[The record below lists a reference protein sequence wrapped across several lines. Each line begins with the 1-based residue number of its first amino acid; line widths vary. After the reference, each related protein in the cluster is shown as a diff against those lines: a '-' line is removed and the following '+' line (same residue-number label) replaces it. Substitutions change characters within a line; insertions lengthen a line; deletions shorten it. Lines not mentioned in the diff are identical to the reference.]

1 MSSESDALLSASEN
15 LAIDVRDVG
24 KSYHIYDHPSHRL
37 LQGLV
42 GANKRYYREF
52 WALRGVSLQV
62 RPGQTV
68 GVVGRNGSGKS
79 TLLQMLAGTLTPT
92 EGSVRIQGRV
102 AALLELGSGFNPDF
116 TGRENVYLNASI
128 LGLSRSEVEARLEDI
143 LAFADIGEFIDQPV
157 RSYSSGMAVR
167 LAFAVQAQVQ
177 PQVLIVDEALAV
189 GDAKF
194 QAKCFARL
202 KQLKEG
208 GAAILLV
215 SHATDQIVQHCD
227 HALLLD
233 GGRAISSGKPR
244 DVVNRYL
251 DLLFGKDKPAVV
263 KTEGEIEARIETA
276 GIGRFAGIE
285 GGFETRPNY
294 NRHEYRWGDGAAR
307 IEDFELRSD
316 ASTYPVV
323 LESGAR
329 LRLTLRVVFDR
340 EVVRPILGFSIKTKE
355 GVAVYASNT
364 EYKPIPEFASRG
376 RAGDVVEAALTFDCR
391 LADGDYFISVGI
403 ASRNEAEVVPHD
415 RRYDSIHFQ
424 VMGADFFGMADLSLE
439 MTQLAPLAKGA
450 ADEGRM
456 QSDGQ

>member
-1 MSSESDALLSASEN
+1 MSSDPDAQLEAGDD
-15 LAIDVRDVG
+15 LAIDVHGLG
-24 KSYHIYDHPSHRL
+24 KSYHIYERPSHRL
-37 LQGLV
+37 LQGLMR
-42 GANKRYYREF
+42 GRKQYFREF
-52 WALRGVSLQV
+52 WALRGVDLQV
-62 RPGQTV
+62 RRGQTV

-92 EGSVRIQGRV
+92 EGSVHVNGRV

-116 TGRENVYLNASI
+116 TGRENVFLNASI
-128 LGLSRSEVEARLEDI
+128 LGLSRAEVDARLDDI

-202 KQLKEG
+202 KQLKQDG
-208 GAAILLV
+208 VAILLV

-233 GGRAISSGKPR
+233 GGRPVTSGKPR

-251 DLLFGKDKPAVV
+251 DVLFGKDDGGARKSAGDERAGLAAAAPFAA
-263 KTEGEIEARIETA
+263 EGDVA
-276 GIGRFAGIE
+276 GSA
-285 GGFETRPNY
+285 GFEARPNY
-294 NRHEYRWGDGAAR
+294 NPHEYRWGDGAAK
-307 IEDFELRSD
+307 IIDFDLRSD
-316 ASTYPVV
+316 ERTYPVAV
-323 LESGAR
+323 TSGTR
-329 LRLTLRVVFDR
+329 LRLALRIEFER
-340 EVVRPILGFSIKTKE
+340 EVVRPILGFFVKTKE
-355 GVAVYASNT
+355 GVVVYASNT
-364 EYKPIPEFASRG
+364 EYKPMQDFADRG
-376 RAGDVVEAALTFDCR
+376 VAGDLVDVALVFDSR
-391 LADGDYFISVGI
+391 LADGDYFISVGV
-403 ASRNEAEVVPHD
+403 ASRSATGVVPHD

-439 MTQLAPLAKGA
+439 MAQATCVGA
-450 ADEGRM
+450 REAVE
-456 QSDGQ
+456 